1 MNKIVITQPMFM
13 PWIGLFQQFNLA
25 KTIVYFDDVQLPLGR
40 SFTNRVQVQTKDG
53 VKWLTVPIKRSGK
66 QLIKD
71 VKIDNSSDW
80 KKSHLGTLKQSYGKA
95 PYAEL
100 ALNLVD
106 DIYSNAS
113 DSLSDFCI
121 FGIERITEFLGL
133 KYESKRSS
141 CYKFNSFKSEKLL
154 DIISAEGAKNYLTGH
169 GAAKYLD
176 HHLFEASN
184 VKVEY
189 IDYNLPSYNQLFKP
203 FTPFVSIVDLI
214 ANVGFDTINHLE
226 ANTMNWRE
234 FINE

>member
-1 MNKIVITQPMFM
+1 M
-13 PWIGLFQQFNLA
+13 
-25 KTIVYFDDVQLPLGR
+25 
-40 SFTNRVQVQTKDG
+40 
-53 VKWLTVPIKRSGK
+53 TVPIKRSGK

-154 DIISAEGAKNYLTGH
+154 DIISAEGAK
-169 GAAKYLD
+169 
-176 HHLFEASN
+176 
-184 VKVEY
+184 
-189 IDYNLPSYNQLFKP
+189 
-203 FTPFVSIVDLI
+203 
-214 ANVGFDTINHLE
+214 TI
-226 ANTMNWRE
+226 
-234 FINE
+234 